1 MGLNCESNLN
11 ILPIT
16 LSVPINRGNSNLT
29 SVQIVIINSKF
40 MAVKLIFSLNNGQR
54 YAGFLIYESNHS
66 IQVVWKTEMKALI
79 IYPNNYYYFP
89 IFSSPFTH
97 VHFKGFNLLTII
109 YFNCSGHFSILL
121 VLLLMDNIPCD
132 CVLFI

>member
-1 MGLNCESNLN
+1 
-11 ILPIT
+11 
-16 LSVPINRGNSNLT
+16 
-29 SVQIVIINSKF
+29 
-40 MAVKLIFSLNNGQR
+40 
-54 YAGFLIYESNHS
+54 
-66 IQVVWKTEMKALI
+66 MKALI